1 MIKICVTFYVIR
13 FFRGQNEYNF
23 GPLHLENEKA
33 FEKHY
38 CKKVGQNNALN
49 NMKLSFSSKKGLLGN
64 YEFNP

>member
-38 CKKVGQNNALN
+38 CKKVG
-49 NMKLSFSSKKGLLGN
+49 
-64 YEFNP
+64 